1 MHCVREPN
9 ISNLD
14 ITPLSNSYV
23 VTTQFTNTNK
33 ARCYFN
39 RDDYKL
45 FQMNE
50 AIISGSDDPH
60 GLNFKEKKT
69 I

>member
-1 MHCVREPN
+1 MCRLSD
-9 ISNLD
+9 SN
-14 ITPLSNSYV
+14 V

-60 GLNFKEKKT
+60 GLNFKEKKNDL
-69 I
+69 ILDYFYF